1 MNNTMNSRRNTS
13 RKERMQQRLD
23 AGFVETVFPGVASIA
38 VSMVYSQRGI
48 AKALP
53 RTVNFFPSSYA
64 LFRVDCLNKSCIDGG
79 FDLTDVIT
87 SMVKNGKEKAKGD
100 LSCDGEGVSGGHST
114 IVYEVAIEYV

>member
-1 MNNTMNSRRNTS
+1 MNNTMNSRRNAS

-23 AGFVETVFPGVASIA
+23 AGFVEAVFPGVASIA
-38 VSMVYSQRGI
+38 VSMIYSQRGI

-64 LFRVDCLNKSCIDGG
+64 LFRVDCLNKNCIDGG
-79 FDLTDVIT
+79 FDLTEVIT
-87 SMVKNGKEKAKGD
+87 SMVGNRKKKEKGE